1 LAKPRWQ
8 TATGKERRTQ
18 KNEREVPNM
27 TEARESCHI
36 PKLQAQFAEG
46 KIDRR
51 EFLRYSTL
59 LGMSATA
66 AYAFVGKVTGQNFAA
81 SARAEDIPKG
91 GILRISMRVLHYPAL
106 FGRKLVR
113 QRRPQDLDAHYA

>member
-51 EFLRYSTL
+51 EFRHGSLCLRRESDRPKL
-59 LGMSATA
+59 RGFGSGRGHPEGRHLAH
-66 AYAFVGKVTGQNFAA
+66 FH
-81 SARAEDIPKG
+81 ARA
-91 GILRISMRVLHYPAL
+91 
-106 FGRKLVR
+106 
-113 QRRPQDLDAHYA
+113 